1 MPLFVFSARKKEV
14 ITMKKL
20 MALLLTVIMVGSLA
34 ACGGSEAKET
44 TSAAET
50 SGETEAAGETTGDTA
65 GETEAAAGEGV
76 ALTDLKVGFIF
87 VGDEN
92 EGYTAAH
99 YNGAKEMQ
107 AALGLSDDQ
116 IIYKWNIPE
125 DETCYDAA
133 VDLADQGCQIVF
145 ANSFGHES
153 YMLQAA
159 QEFPDV
165 QFCHATGY
173 QAAGSGLTNLHN
185 FFTSVYESRYVS
197 GVVAGMKLN
206 EMIADGTITED
217 TTKIGYVGAYP
228 YAEVISGFTSF
239 FLGVRSVCPSA
250 TMEVKYTNSWAS
262 FDLEKECAES
272 LIADGCV
279 LISQHADTTGAPT
292 ACEAAG
298 VPVVGYNISMIETA
312 PNTALTSASIDWAP
326 YYEFATKSVLDGTA
340 IPADWCQGY
349 SEGADKITELN
360 EGVVAEGTAEKVA
373 EVEAAIIDGSLKVF
387 DTATWTV
394 NGQTYTEADSEYIS
408 DGYFHESETASAPAF
423 AFIIDGI
430 TAVAE

>member
-1 MPLFVFSARKKEV
+1 
-14 ITMKKL
+14 MKKF
-20 MALLLTVIMVGSLA
+20 MALFLTVLMVASLA
-34 ACGGSEAKET
+34 ACGGSEKKET
-44 TSAAET
+44 TASAET
-50 SGETEAAGETTGDTA
+50 AGETEAVEATGEAA
-65 GETEAAAGEGV
+65 GETEAAATGEGV
-76 ALTDLKVGFIF
+76 ALEDLKVGFIF

-99 YNGAKEMQ
+99 YAGAKGMQ
-107 AALGLSDDQ
+107 EALGLSDDQ
-116 IIYKWNIPE
+116 IIIKWTIPE

-133 VDLADQGCQIVF
+133 VDLADQGCQIIF

-159 QEFPDV
+159 AEFPDV
-165 QFCHATGY
+165 EFCHATGY
-173 QAAGSGLTNLHN
+173 QAAGSGLANMHN
-185 FFTSVYESRYVS
+185 YFTSVYESRYVS

-217 TTKIGYVGAYP
+217 TAKIGYVGAFP

-239 FLGVRSVCPSA
+239 FLGVRSQCPSA

-272 LIADGCV
+272 LIADNCV

-298 VPVVGYNISMIETA
+298 VPIVGYNISMIETA
-312 PNTALTSASIDWAP
+312 PTCALTSASINWEP
-326 YYEFATKSVLDGTA
+326 YYEYAVQSVIDGTPIA
-340 IPADWCQGY
+340 TDWCQGY
-349 SEGADKITELN
+349 ADGADKITELN
-360 EGVVAEGTAEKVA
+360 EAAVAEGTAEKVA

-387 DTATWTV
+387 DTSTWTV
-394 NGQTYTEADSEYIS
+394 NGETLDSWTDDFGNEYIS
-408 DGYFHESETASAPAF
+408 DGYFHESELASAPAF
-423 AFIIDGI
+423 AIIIDGI
-430 TAVAE
+430 TAVTE